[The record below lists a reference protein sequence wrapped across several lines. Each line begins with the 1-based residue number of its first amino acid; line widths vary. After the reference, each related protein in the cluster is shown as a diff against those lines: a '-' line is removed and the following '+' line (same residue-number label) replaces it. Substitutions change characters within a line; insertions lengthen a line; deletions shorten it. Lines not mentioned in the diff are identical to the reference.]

1 MVQTQLSDWLR
12 LRLPVCM
19 TQCAQ
24 YKSCCGP
31 EDRALKKSLDVT
43 QNSMYAETLTHLD
56 RQTYPCDCRPSS
68 SHTARPQHER
78 SQSAGQALVQQQMV
92 VTSRSASYQPS
103 ASSPFDHAT
112 GGLFASEDIEQLYSL
127 PEGAQAGRLRRT
139 DDLEVSQDGSQQLAA
154 LVANRSGHSSPL
166 YLSCSSGSD
175 AHDSNDAAT
184 TAALHQGPEAS
195 MGVAG
200 AITFSS
206 GLAQSMQRNSSEMV
220 FWVPELGNQSQSFT
234 EYTKN
239 QMQQTGHASPV
250 QLAVASASS
259 PPPHAASSAQQSTP
273 QSPAA
278 HAWTAPLPEAAKA
291 AAGSFSSTWGDSF
304 PDDGG
309 PHPPLAPSPHAGW
322 AHATTGFRGGVRD
335 DPRLRRFREAD
346 AAGSTASLSEHA
358 SGMHVGANT
367 SGQSQSGQSQSAPMV
382 ADHHSTQDQNM
393 QIGEAGLVFES
404 MDMDHDLML
413 SEGSQHQVIGGGGA
427 EGSDHEEKQYLRAPP
442 SLAWEAP
449 PVQTHTSS
457 VANAG
462 WANYCSDSDEA

>member
-1 MVQTQLSDWLR
+1 
-12 LRLPVCM
+12 
-19 TQCAQ
+19 
-24 YKSCCGP
+24 
-31 EDRALKKSLDVT
+31 
-43 QNSMYAETLTHLD
+43 
-56 RQTYPCDCRPSS
+56 
-68 SHTARPQHER
+68 
-78 SQSAGQALVQQQMV
+78 MV

-154 LVANRSGHSSPL
+154 LAANRSGHSSPL

-175 AHDSNDAAT
+175 AHDSDAAT
-184 TAALHQGPEAS
+184 TAALHTSPEAS
-195 MGVAG
+195 MGLGG
-200 AITFSS
+200 AVTFSP

-239 QMQQTGHASPV
+239 QMQQTGHANPV
-250 QLAVASASS
+250 HLAVACAST
-259 PPPHAASSAQQSTP
+259 PPPHAASSAQLSSP

-291 AAGSFSSTWGDSF
+291 AAGSFSSTWGDSS
-304 PDDGG
+304 PGDGG

-335 DPRLRRFREAD
+335 DPRLRRFREANR
-346 AAGSTASLSEHA
+346 AESTASLSEQS
-358 SGMHVGANT
+358 SGTHVGANT
-367 SGQSQSGQSQSAPMV
+367 GGQSQTAPMV
-382 ADHHSTQDQNM
+382 ADHHSTLDQNM
-393 QIGEAGLVFES
+393 QNGGAGLVVES
-404 MDMDHDLML
+404 MGMDHDRFS
-413 SEGSQHQVIGGGGA
+413 SEGSQHQVI
-427 EGSDHEEKQYLRAPP
+427 EGTDHEEKQYLRAPP
-442 SLAWEAP
+442 SLAWEAS

-462 WANYCSDSDEA
+462 WADYCSDSDES